1 MWIYR
6 TFVQK
11 YTEPPDPCKTDPDCI
26 NGGHQ
31 PLLKNIRT
39 GLIDPDTPKSA
50 LTKKGGDGSTL
61 KLVVCL
67 IMKSMNRK
75 NNTSIVLG
83 RVQYARTNVLSK

>member
-1 MWIYR
+1 M
-6 TFVQK
+6 QK

-50 LTKKGGDGSTL
+50 LTKKGADGSTL
-61 KLVVCL
+61 KLVVRL
-67 IMKSMNRK
+67 IIKPNKSHE
-75 NNTSIVLG
+75 
-83 RVQYARTNVLSK
+83 